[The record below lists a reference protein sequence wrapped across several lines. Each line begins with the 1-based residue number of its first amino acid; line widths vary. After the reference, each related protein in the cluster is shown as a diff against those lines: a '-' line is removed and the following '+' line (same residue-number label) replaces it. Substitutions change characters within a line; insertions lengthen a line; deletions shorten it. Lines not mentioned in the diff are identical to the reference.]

1 MKNIF
6 FKFTLLLTLA
16 ILVSCDV
23 GKNPEVGGTS
33 VQDMAGDWYIETLDI
48 DGNVLSPYFQISTY
62 NLSSN
67 SADSIWIDDHDT
79 WPLKIKA
86 PVKYSDLAFSASDTL
101 YDNLYSEG
109 LWIRII
115 EGKVIKGA
123 AKSLGGNTTD
133 SIRIVFEAADDEG
146 VQYVYQGHRR
156 TGFLEDEL

>member
-6 FKFTLLLTLA
+6 FKLTILLILA
-16 ILVSCDV
+16 AFVSCDL

-33 VQDMAGDWYIETLDI
+33 VQDMTGDWYVELLDI
-48 DGNVLSPYFQISTY
+48 DGNVLYPYFQFSTY

-67 SADSIWIDDHDT
+67 IADSIWIDDHET
-79 WPLKIKA
+79 WPMKIKV
-86 PVKYSDLAFSASDTL
+86 PVKYSDLGFSASDTL
-101 YDNLYSEG
+101 YNNYYSEG

-115 EGKVIKGA
+115 EGKVIKDA
-123 AKSLGGNTTD
+123 AKSIGGNTTD
-133 SIRIVFEAADDEG
+133 SIRLVFEAGDDEG